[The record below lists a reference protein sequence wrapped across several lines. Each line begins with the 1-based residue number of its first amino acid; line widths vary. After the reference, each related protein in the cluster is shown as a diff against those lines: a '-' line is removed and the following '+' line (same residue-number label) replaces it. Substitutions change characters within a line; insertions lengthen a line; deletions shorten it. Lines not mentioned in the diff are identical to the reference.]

1 MVGVQFPYQFY
12 DMQTRILIIAG
23 IVGLAILWFGLQ
35 QTDRLI
41 ALIGVFTVL
50 IGFVGA
56 YFSAR
61 NKRGM
66 GFLRRL

>member
-1 MVGVQFPYQFY
+1 MR
-12 DMQTRILIIAG
+12 TRILLIAG
-23 IVGLAILWFGLQ
+23 IIGLAILWFGLQ
-35 QTDRLI
+35 QSDRFL

-56 YFSAR
+56 YFSGR

>member
-12 DMQTRILIIAG
+12 DMRTRILLIAG

-35 QTDRLI
+35 QSDRFL

-56 YFSAR
+56 YFSGR